1 MTIHI
6 DTLDAGHIGLRL
18 QLANGWTVTIPIPAE
33 GEGIMPRCW
42 ASHDHHPRPGIL
54 KASAADPMTG
64 DELVEFIATVATNP
78 RVVQRAE
85 QGEAA

>member
-6 DTLDAGHIGLRL
+6 DTLDAGHMALRL
-18 QLANGWTVTIPIPAE
+18 QLANGWTVAIPIPVE

-42 ASHDHHPRPGIL
+42 ASHDAHPRAGIV
-54 KASAADPMTG
+54 KAASAAPVTA
-64 DELVEFIATVATNP
+64 DELVEFLANVATNP
-78 RVVQRAE
+78 TVRQA